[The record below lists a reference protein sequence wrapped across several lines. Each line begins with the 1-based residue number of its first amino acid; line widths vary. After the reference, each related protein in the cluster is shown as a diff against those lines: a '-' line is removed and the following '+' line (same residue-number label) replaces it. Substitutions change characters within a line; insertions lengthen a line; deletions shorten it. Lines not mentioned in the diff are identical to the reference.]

1 MLISMNQNQSVAAG
15 ERSLIVRRR
24 FSSIPLVFNIDI
36 ASVDGTPP
44 TGTVE
49 RVGSRWIFGR
59 TRMLVP
65 LGARNRVEKGFWD
78 TFFDV
83 YVIPDRPVQVTMGRT
98 RTSNRFNLG
107 VLAAIVLVIAL
118 AVYYVASAS

>member
-1 MLISMNQNQSVAAG
+1 MNQNQSVAAG

>member
-1 MLISMNQNQSVAAG
+1 MRIAMNEEHSPTG
-15 ERSLIVRRR
+15 ERSLVVSRR
-24 FSSIPLVFNIDI
+24 FSSIPLVFDI
-36 ASVDGTPP
+36 EVATLDGSPP
-44 TGTVE
+44 TGTLE

-59 TRMLVP
+59 TRRLVP
-65 LGARNRVEKGFWD
+65 LGARNLVVKGFWD

-118 AVYYVASAS
+118 AIYYVASAS